1 MKASNNIFLWT
12 RHTDS
17 WCNMLQTL
25 ERRRKFIR
33 VILSDEHTLNVYVF
47 NSRYYQ
53 NIAESTVSNKVPRI
67 IK

>member
-1 MKASNNIFLWT
+1 MKVLSNIFLWT
-12 RHTDS
+12 RHIDQ

-47 NSRYYQ
+47 NSRYY
-53 NIAESTVSNKVPRI
+53 
-67 IK
+67 